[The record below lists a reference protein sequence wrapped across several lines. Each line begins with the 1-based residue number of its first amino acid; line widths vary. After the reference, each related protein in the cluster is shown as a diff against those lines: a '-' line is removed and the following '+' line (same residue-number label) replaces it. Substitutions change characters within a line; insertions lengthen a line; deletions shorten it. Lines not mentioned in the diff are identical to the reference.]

1 MSQNVL
7 QMNSFIWNNIDL
19 KYTSSSFIIQSVIE
33 VYLNYTSNILSLYN
47 SSMLEVYLKQ
57 IPIELLLKVTLKSTL
72 SCLEKNSNI
81 F

>member
-1 MSQNVL
+1 ML

-19 KYTSSSFIIQSVIE
+19 KYTSSSLIIQSVIE

>member
-1 MSQNVL
+1 ML

-72 SCLEKNSNI
+72 SCLKKNSNI